1 MIIDLFSRKVIAYK
15 ISKKNST
22 QLITVALKMAYEERN
37 PPAGLVFHGDR
48 GAQYTSHRFQK
59 LLHEHNVTQFFRTPV
74 SHMTMR

>member
-1 MIIDLFSRKVIAYK
+1 
-15 ISKKNST
+15 
-22 QLITVALKMAYEERN
+22 MAYEERN

-59 LLHEHNVTQFFRTPV
+59 LLHEHNVTQFFCTLV